1 MRTIFNNGFKRS
13 PWDRILGQD
22 SDPYAPTV
30 FPWEQPAATTSAG
43 TDWGAFGSGL
53 ITGGGKAYESYEQG
67 QIAKDKADAEQARA
81 DAARTAADAE
91 RAKAAAAAS
100 AAAAAAARAG
110 QGGIPPGYLILGGL
124 GVAAAIV
131 AAIAL
136 SK

>member
-30 FPWEQPAATTSAG
+30 FPWQTETT
-43 TDWGAFGSGL
+43 GSDVVSVIPGL
-53 ITGGGKAYESYEQG
+53 ITGGVKAYGSYEEG
-67 QIAKDKADAEQARA
+67 QIAEDK
-81 DAARTAADAE
+81 ADAE
-91 RAKAAAAAS
+91 RAKADAERAKASAAAS

-131 AAIAL
+131 ATIAL